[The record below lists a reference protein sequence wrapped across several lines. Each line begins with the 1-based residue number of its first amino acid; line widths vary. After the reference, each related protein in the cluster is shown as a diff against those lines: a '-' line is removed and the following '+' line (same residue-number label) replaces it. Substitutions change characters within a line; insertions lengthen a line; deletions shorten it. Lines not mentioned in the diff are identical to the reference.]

1 MDAWG
6 PRRKIAVGCFV
17 VGRAKARVA
26 FMPPSGIRCDCVAER
41 EVRHRLAVNSEVKE
55 CDGTHSVEKCLDLA
69 LRKGKVVGETKPTE
83 TRAPEMSPH

>member
-55 CDGTHSVEKCLDLA
+55 CLGWHSECRARNVPT
-69 LRKGKVVGETKPTE
+69 LRESAAHRIKGRAEVTKKV
-83 TRAPEMSPH
+83 RA